1 MSRRA
6 VKIKIVFLDIFAV
19 IAFAIS
25 QSEKPLFDD
34 RILAIPECKSKTEI
48 LLVVGKTGDAVF
60 APAICAGARM
70 VMRKV
75 VPGISRIAVI
85 LPHSSPLPL
94 TKIRTPALP
103 VFTILNQAFV
113 LDGTLHTFILRL

>member
-1 MSRRA
+1 MPAAVSVSLDEVCVRICRLWILVEVFHVGVGGRA
-6 VKIKIVFLDIFAV
+6 VKIKIAFLYILAM
-19 IAFAIS
+19 IAFAVS

-60 APAICAGARM
+60 APAIGARACM
-70 VMRKV
+70 VVWEVIPGSTKFAV
-75 VPGISRIAVI
+75 V

-94 TKIRTPALP
+94 T
-103 VFTILNQAFV
+103 
-113 LDGTLHTFILRL
+113 